1 MNKSYIYI
9 GEIRDEDDNELLVRI
24 SAYSQES
31 FEEDQGKSKWSE
43 AVKRYEEKLAKEL
56 EDELE
61 EEKELE
67 KDKLPPVAVEN
78 GAPDFLQP
86 EKELSEENEEAINE
100 ELEFAA
106 NQDFKL
112 EEGLEHEKENL

>member
-1 MNKSYIYI
+1 MEKEYIYNASI
-9 GEIRDEDDNELLVRI
+9 VDADTDDIIARI
-24 SAYSQES
+24 QSFSQEGL
-31 FEEDQGKSKWSE
+31 EEEMGHSKWSE
-43 AVKRYEEKLAKEL
+43 ATKRYEEKLAKEL

-67 KDKLPPVAVEN
+67 KEKLPPVVVEN
-78 GAPDFLQP
+78 EAPDFLQP
-86 EKELSEENEEAINE
+86 EGENLEAANE

-112 EEGLEHEKENL
+112 EEDLINEEEETK